1 MNKMIRI
8 ALLGSAMMLGFAT
21 ASQAA
26 DPYTPP
32 VAAETPQDYANM
44 GWYLRGDIG
53 WSFLRWSGGD
63 DDSAVSLGGGVGYQF
78 NDYLRSDL
86 RVDWAGD
93 YDIGGGADMNVTTIL
108 GNLYLDV
115 PTGTMI
121 TPYVGGG
128 VGYGWASVHGRRLDR
143 PVAVSGHRYRL
154 PLPRSGGFGGQPPRT
169 PDPDGPALQVLRLDR
184 EFSGASGG
192 SEPLHCRLML
202 PFRRSCKV
210 PSGEA

>member
-128 VGYGWASVHGRRLDR
+128 VGYGWASVDGGSDDSGVAWSLMAGASIDLSQSAAIDIGYRFRDL
-143 PVAVSGHRYRL
+143 AVSGDN
-154 PLPRSGGFGGQPPRT
+154 PLEHQILTG
-169 PDPDGPALQVLRLDR
+169 LR
-184 EFSGASGG
+184 FK
-192 SEPLHCRLML
+192 
-202 PFRRSCKV
+202 F
-210 PSGEA
+210 